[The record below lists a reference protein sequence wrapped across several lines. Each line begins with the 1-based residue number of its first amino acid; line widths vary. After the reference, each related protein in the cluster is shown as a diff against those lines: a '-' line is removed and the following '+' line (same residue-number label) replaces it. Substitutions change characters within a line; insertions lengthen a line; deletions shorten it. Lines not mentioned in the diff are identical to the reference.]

1 MHLRPKDGFLS
12 PDASN
17 VGTEVLWN
25 APRRRHTATSSSTDG
40 DLQSRFPEAR
50 WKKSPKCYG
59 NRPKLAGKH
68 TEVGWKTVPEACRNN
83 SRSQMEQI
91 PKLVGKKCPIS
102 LIYSVGCTKPMYLT
116 DFTVL
121 VFYSILIN
129 SNTPARSSG

>member
-68 TEVGWKTVPEACRNN
+68 TEVGWKTYRSWLENRPRSLSEQLPKSNGTNPEASWKKVTHKSHIICRLHKTNV
-83 SRSQMEQI
+83 
-91 PKLVGKKCPIS
+91 PYCLH
-102 LIYSVGCTKPMYLT
+102 
-116 DFTVL
+116 
-121 VFYSILIN
+121 
-129 SNTPARSSG
+129 SSCFL